1 MKNLGSVLPLVV
13 LALLFYVLVLRPSQK
28 RQRVAAMTA
37 HQLEPGVE
45 VMTTAGML
53 ATVHA
58 VTDEHVDLE
67 IAPGVVV
74 RYVKAAVAKVVPP
87 ETDSESEPAAHE
99 AEDHD
104 TEDHDAGSS
113 AGNDAPTNT
122 SEA

>member
-1 MKNLGSVLPLVV
+1 MKNFGSVLPLVV
-13 LALLFYVLVLRPSQK
+13 LALLFYALVLRPSQK
-28 RQRVAAMTA
+28 RQRQAALTA

-58 VTDEHVDLE
+58 VTDTHVDLE

-74 RYVKAAVAKVVPP
+74 RYVKAAIAKVVPP
-87 ETDSESEPAAHE
+87 EADP
-99 AEDHD
+99 DLD
-104 TEDHDAGSS
+104 DASS
-113 AGNDAPTNT
+113 AGASSAEDPTPTNT

>member
-1 MKNLGSVLPLVV
+1 MKNFGSVLPLVV
-13 LALLFYVLVLRPSQK
+13 LALLFYALVLRPSQK
-28 RQRVAAMTA
+28 RQRQAALTA

-58 VTDEHVDLE
+58 VTDTHVDLE

-74 RYVKAAVAKVVPP
+74 RYVKAAIAKVVPP
-87 ETDSESEPAAHE
+87 EADP
-99 AEDHD
+99 DLD
-104 TEDHDAGSS
+104 DATSAGASS
-113 AGNDAPTNT
+113 AGASSAEDPTPTNT